1 MKTNLPFNF
10 PMITHV
16 PFDNCILGILQNYPD
31 TFDWIYSNF
40 INVYMNK
47 KNGADYFFP
56 KFLWNICPFIDTY
69 TLPFIFVKNNF
80 TNYTDF
86 LESCLKDGFY
96 VYSILNMRP
105 IHKYK
110 TQIDDDHNPIITNID
125 TLSRTVQMYDFFYN
139 GIYTMYECSYDEMNE
154 SFRSLPQCK
163 GFNIEDYLNNYTEII
178 LLKYNAQQKYTFNSD
193 NFKKS
198 IKDFLNC
205 TNLLSKYDS
214 CLVLENNDK
223 DSFFWGIECWKNIL
237 QSPMVRRHFS
247 LLLAHSKMWEYRY
260 QYFSEKEYLNN
271 SDYIESIISD
281 LSNTAK
287 IALNLYLKES
297 MRKNKVGDYNFER
310 IFPLLKECEALE
322 YKICEYFLCHL

>member
-193 NFKKS
+193 NFKK
-198 IKDFLNC
+198 
-205 TNLLSKYDS
+205 
-214 CLVLENNDK
+214 
-223 DSFFWGIECWKNIL
+223 FFEL
-237 QSPMVRRHFS
+237 H
-247 LLLAHSKMWEYRY
+247 
-260 QYFSEKEYLNN
+260 
-271 SDYIESIISD
+271 
-281 LSNTAK
+281 
-287 IALNLYLKES
+287 
-297 MRKNKVGDYNFER
+297 
-310 IFPLLKECEALE
+310 
-322 YKICEYFLCHL
+322 